1 MTDVSLKVP
10 PLSLVP
16 HEFLVL
22 WQSPDSPGYR
32 CVGTLTRER
41 DAYRFEYSDQARS
54 DESFT
59 GFASF
64 PHLDEVYRSGE
75 LFPFFANRV
84 MTPRR
89 DDYQEYL
96 QSIGL
101 HDMTPDP
108 FVILA
113 RTLGR
118 RVTDQIQVLPVP
130 EIGDEGRLSFR
141 FLVNGARH
149 VDPKGQRLR
158 DVARGSD
165 LHLAFDPANEA
176 SPYAVLV
183 GSRPHVIRDE
193 ALGYVPEVLAGLV
206 GSLLDADAVVRV
218 QAEVV
223 NHVGEADVPAQ
234 LRLLAR
240 LDAVVPSDFDVRRA
254 LNVPGAAYTG

>member
-1 MTDVSLKVP
+1 MADVSLKVP
-10 PLSLVP
+10 TLSLVP
-16 HEFLVL
+16 REFLVL
-22 WQSPDSPGYR
+22 WQSPDTPGYR

-41 DAYRFEYSDQARS
+41 DAYRFEYSSQARL
-54 DESFT
+54 DASFP

-64 PHLDEVYRSGE
+64 PDLDEVYRSEE

-130 EIGDEGRLSFR
+130 EVESDGRLSFH

-149 VDPKGQRLR
+149 VDPKGERLR
-158 DVARGSD
+158 DVTRGSN
-165 LHLAFDPANEA
+165 LQLASDPGNEA

-193 ALGYVPEVLAGLV
+193 ALGYVPEILAGLV
-206 GSLLDADAVVRV
+206 GTLLDADAVLRV

-223 NHVGEADVPAQ
+223 NQVGEVDVPAQ

-240 LDAVVPSDFDVRRA
+240 LDAVVPSDFDVRQA
-254 LNVPGAAYTG
+254 LNVPGAAYAG